1 MNKYR
6 VMKLYASLVL
16 LLVSGIENA
25 SGWES
30 NNLILRGTL
39 IEPPPCTINDGGQVD
54 VNFGNRVGVKK
65 VDGVNYQQV
74 MNYQITCDPTANT
87 WDMTLEII
95 GTPADYDTAAVTS
108 DVADLAIQIKQNG
121 VPFELNKPIPIR
133 LTTPP
138 ILSAVPVKRAGATLM
153 EGPFEA
159 TATLRAVY
167 Q

>member
-1 MNKYR
+1 MNRYN
-6 VMKLYASLVL
+6 VMKIYAGMLLSLVSAI
-16 LLVSGIENA
+16 VTA
-25 SGWES
+25 SGREID
-30 NNLILRGTL
+30 NLQLRGTL
-39 IEPPPCTINDGGQVD
+39 VEPPPCTINDGGQVD

-74 MNYQITCDPTANT
+74 MNYQITCDPSANT
-87 WDMTLEII
+87 WDMTLEVT
-95 GTPADYDTAAVTS
+95 GAPADYDTAAVTS
-108 DVADLAIQIKQNG
+108 DVTDLAIQIKQNG

-133 LTTPP
+133 LTSPP
-138 ILSAVPVKRAGATLM
+138 VLSAVPVKRAGATLI

>member
-1 MNKYR
+1 MNR
-6 VMKLYASLVL
+6 DNGMKLRTGMLL
-16 LLVSGIENA
+16 LLVSGLVSA
-25 SGWES
+25 SD
-30 NNLILRGTL
+30 NLLLRGTL
-39 IEPPPCTINDGGQVD
+39 VEPPPCTISDGGQVD

-74 MNYQITCDPTANT
+74 MNYQITCNPTANT

-95 GTPADYDTAAVTS
+95 GTPADYDAAAVNS
-108 DVADLAIQIKQNG
+108 DVSDLAIQIKQNG

-133 LTTPP
+133 LTSPP
-138 ILSAVPVKRAGATLM
+138 VLSAVPVKRAGATLT

>member
-1 MNKYR
+1 
-6 VMKLYASLVL
+6 MKLHAGIVL
-16 LLVSGIENA
+16 LLA
-25 SGWES
+25 SGVFSEPS
-30 NNLILRGTL
+30 HAADNMKLFGTL
-39 IEPPPCTINDGGQVD
+39 IEPPPCTVNDGGQVD

-74 MNYQITCDPTANT
+74 MNYQITCDPTANA

-108 DVADLAIQIKQNG
+108 DVTDLAIQIKQNG

-133 LTTPP
+133 LTNPP
-138 ILSAVPVKRAGATLM
+138 ILSAVPVKRAGATLL

-167 Q
+167 H